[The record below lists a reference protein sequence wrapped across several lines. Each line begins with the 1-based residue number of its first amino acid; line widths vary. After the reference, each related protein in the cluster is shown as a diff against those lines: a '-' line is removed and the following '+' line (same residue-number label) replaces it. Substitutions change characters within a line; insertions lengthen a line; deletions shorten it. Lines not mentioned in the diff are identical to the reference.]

1 MNLSLLLLFVICNF
15 SKLAIARDIICEVN
29 PNCKSQCNSSD
40 INLVHLKSNGQNDS
54 LNFLLITGLRNFSPS
69 VIVSR
74 TPLNDNLTID
84 WSKLTDSSK
93 DIHNAIHFNH
103 PFNSIGFE
111 ISRLYF
117 FDDVNKT
124 GVYEPGYNQSEIEW
138 NEVDW
143 AKIKCP
149 KESNL
154 AKVKLTQR
162 NKYING
168 TIELQMDVA
177 GQDERGDVLP
187 HLAYT
192 SQSTLLQI
200 NLIGVEIK
208 NFSNPKLM
216 TDITV
221 AVPDLQENQFNKV
234 ETITSMNDE
243 YTPGVF
249 DVSLYDS
256 ADYY

>member
-1 MNLSLLLLFVICNF
+1 MNLSLLLLFAICNF
-15 SKLAIARDIICEVN
+15 SKLAIARDITCEVN
-29 PNCKSQCNSSD
+29 PNCKSQCNGSA

-54 LNFLLITGLRNFSPS
+54 LNFLLITGLSNSSPS

-84 WSKLTDSSK
+84 WSKLTGSSK

-103 PFNSIGFE
+103 SFNSIGFE

-124 GVYEPGYNQSEIEW
+124 GTYAPGYNHSEIGW
-138 NEVDW
+138 NDVIW
-143 AKIKCP
+143 AKIECP
-149 KESNL
+149 KESNS
-154 AKVKLTQR
+154 AKVKLTQS
-162 NKYING
+162 NNYKNG
-168 TIELQMDVA
+168 TIELQMVVA
-177 GQDERGDVLP
+177 GQDERDDVLP

-192 SQSTLLQI
+192 SQSTLLQM
-200 NLIGVEIK
+200 NLFGVETK
-208 NFSNPKLM
+208 NFGNPKLM
-216 TDITV
+216 ADITV
-221 AVPDLQENQFNKV
+221 VVPDVQENQFNQI

-249 DVSLYDS
+249 DVSLYKFI
-256 ADYY
+256 

>member
-1 MNLSLLLLFVICNF
+1 MNLSLLLLLFVICNF
-15 SKLAIARDIICEVN
+15 SKLAIARDITCEVN
-29 PNCKSQCNSSD
+29 PNCKSCINGSD

-54 LNFLLITGLRNFSPS
+54 LNFLLITGISNSSPS

-84 WSKLTDSSK
+84 WSKLNGSSK

-124 GVYEPGYNQSEIEW
+124 GAYKPGYNQSEIEW
-138 NEVDW
+138 NKVDW
-143 AKIKCP
+143 AKIECSKG
-149 KESNL
+149 SI
-154 AKVKLTQR
+154 VKLTQR

-168 TIELQMDVA
+168 TIELQMAVA

-208 NFSNPKLM
+208 NFRNPKLM

-221 AVPDLQENQFNKV
+221 AVPDIQGNQLNKV

-249 DVSLYDS
+249 DVSLYDFV
-256 ADYY
+256 DYY